1 MKNLYNRL
9 KPDVLASINKDQQR
23 YPYTTR
29 SLKIK
34 LQSSYDWSEL
44 SVGNV
49 QSIISHSHVSLI
61 DVSHTDLLF
70 GDSFLVKC

>member
-1 MKNLYNRL
+1 MKTIYNRL

-44 SVGNV
+44 SIGNV

>member
-1 MKNLYNRL
+1 MKNLYDRL

-70 GDSFLVKC
+70 GDSFLVKF